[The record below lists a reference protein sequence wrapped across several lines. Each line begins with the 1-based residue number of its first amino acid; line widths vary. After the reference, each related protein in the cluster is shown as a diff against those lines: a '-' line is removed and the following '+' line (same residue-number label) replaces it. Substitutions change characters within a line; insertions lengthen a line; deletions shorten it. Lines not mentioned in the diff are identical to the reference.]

1 MSKLVEDL
9 DVWEN
14 FVEKSLGMLKKS
26 CYKTRV
32 YLKYRN
38 KPARGR
44 ISVTSDR
51 KEDGEKKA
59 QTKVRLFYFKCLQHT
74 LRETKSIDLLD
85 KYTKN
90 VLYTLANKPI
100 EEDIVEEKQNN
111 THDKKNKNPKKKKN

>member
-26 CYKTRV
+26 CVKTRV

-51 KEDGEKKA
+51 KEDGEKRA
-59 QTKVRLFYFKCLQHT
+59 QTKVSFFLF
-74 LRETKSIDLLD
+74 
-85 KYTKN
+85 
-90 VLYTLANKPI
+90 
-100 EEDIVEEKQNN
+100 
-111 THDKKNKNPKKKKN
+111 